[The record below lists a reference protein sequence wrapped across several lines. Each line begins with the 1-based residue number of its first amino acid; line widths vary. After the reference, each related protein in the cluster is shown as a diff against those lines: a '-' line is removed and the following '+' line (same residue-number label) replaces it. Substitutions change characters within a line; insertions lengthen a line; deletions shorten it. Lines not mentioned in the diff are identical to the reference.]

1 MIERFLPR
9 KWITPDGYVKTVF
22 DVSWE
27 KLRSE
32 GTDTIFIDL
41 DNTLISYKEQ
51 DPDDA
56 IRALFAKLAELG
68 LRVLIVSNNHQPR
81 VRRFADALG
90 VPYLHSAK
98 KPTMLGF
105 ARAERIIGGVT
116 RKNVCLVGDQVMTDL
131 IGGKRRGYKVVL
143 VDAIDRESENW
154 FTKHNRTWEKM
165 VLNRLKRIEPDR
177 YEQLN
182 LREKR

>member
-27 KLRSE
+27 SLRSE
-32 GTDTIFIDL
+32 GTDTLFIDL

-51 DPDDA
+51 DPSEDHF
-56 IRALFAKLAELG
+56 ALFDALKKLG
-68 LRVLIVSNNHQPR
+68 FRVLIVSNNHQPR
-81 VRRFADALG
+81 VKRFADAVH
-90 VPYLHSAK
+90 VPYLHAAK

-105 ARAERIIGGVT
+105 AKAEKMIGVPD
-116 RKNVCLVGDQVMTDL
+116 RHKICLVGDQVMTDL
-131 IGGKRRGYKVVL
+131 IGGKRRGYKVIL
-143 VDAIDRESENW
+143 VDAIDRASENW
-154 FTKHNRTWEKM
+154 FTKHNRSWERM
-165 VLNRLKRIEPDR
+165 VLSRLKRIEPDL
-177 YEQLN
+177 YERLN

>member
-9 KWITPDGYVKTVF
+9 KWIKPDGYVKTVF

-27 KLRSE
+27 TLRSE
-32 GTDTIFIDL
+32 GTNTIFIDL
-41 DNTLISYKEQ
+41 DNTLISYKEH
-51 DPDDA
+51 DPNEA
-56 IRALFAKLAELG
+56 IRTMFSKLIALGF
-68 LRVLIVSNNHQPR
+68 RVLIVSNNHQPR
-81 VRRFADALG
+81 VRRFADQLG

-105 ARAERIIGGVT
+105 AKAERKIGGVD
-116 RKNVCLVGDQVMTDL
+116 RKKVCLIGDQVMTDL

-143 VDAIDRESENW
+143 VDAIDRDSENW

-165 VLNRLKRIEPDR
+165 VLNRLKRIEPDL
-177 YEQLN
+177 YERLN